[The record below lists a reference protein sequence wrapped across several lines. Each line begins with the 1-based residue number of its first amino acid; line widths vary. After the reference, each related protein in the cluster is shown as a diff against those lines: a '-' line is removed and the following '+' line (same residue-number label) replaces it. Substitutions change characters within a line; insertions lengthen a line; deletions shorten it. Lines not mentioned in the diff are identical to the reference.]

1 MSEFVSRVWVGAVL
15 LALVAQGFG
24 QASVAPPPASPGRMY
39 LNVEVTAAHGGPVTG
54 LQQQDFSLLNNKVP
68 QAITTFTEIDG
79 SVAPTEV
86 VLLIDVMNSQEITMT
101 RERPE
106 LDKFLLSR
114 DGKMAYPTTMG
125 VLTQKGIHMQPAAS
139 TDGKGLK
146 EALDRYLPS
155 VRATQLIPGFYGGEE
170 RVELSLR
177 ALSGLVAQMR
187 QRPGRKLLLW
197 VSPGWPVFSG
207 PAMYLSDKQQQE
219 LYHQIASVSEMLRQA
234 RVTLYCIDP
243 LGSSESV
250 FQSQS
255 YQQYLKPAAKPSQA
269 TPGELALQVLA
280 TQSGGLVLGGSN
292 DIAGLMQRAIE
303 DTKTFYEISFDPKAA
318 EAPDEYHR
326 LEVKVAKPGV
336 VARTRWGYYG
346 QP

>member
-1 MSEFVSRVWVGAVL
+1 MSGWTSRFVFGAAC
-15 LALVAQGFG
+15 LALAVTGFAQANGT
-24 QASVAPPPASPGRMY
+24 AAPQHPARMY
-39 LNVEVTAAHGGPVTG
+39 LNVVATTAHGDPVTG
-54 LQQQDFSLLNNKVP
+54 LQQSDFSLLDNKAP
-68 QAITTFTEIDG
+68 QAITTFTAIDG

-86 VLLIDVMNSQEITMT
+86 VLLIDVMNSQEITMA

-106 LDKFLLSR
+106 LDKFLLSH
-114 DGKMAYPTTMG
+114 DGKLAYPTTMG
-125 VLTQKGIHMQPAAS
+125 VLTDKGIHIQPAPS

-146 EALDRYLPS
+146 EALDRYLPT
-155 VRATQLIPGFYGGEE
+155 VRANPMIPGFHGGEE
-170 RVELSLR
+170 RVQLSLR

-187 QRPGRKLLLW
+187 QRPGRKVLLW

-219 LYHQIASVSEMLRQA
+219 LYHQIAAISEMLRQA
-234 RVTLYCIDP
+234 RVTLYHIDP

-269 TPGELALQVLA
+269 TPGDLALQVLA
-280 TQSGGLVLGGSN
+280 TQSGGLVLGASG
-292 DIAGLMQRAIE
+292 DIAGLMQRAID
-303 DTKTFYEISFDPKAA
+303 DTKNFYEISFEPKPA

-326 LEVKVAKPGV
+326 LELKVAKPGV

>member
-1 MSEFVSRVWVGAVL
+1 MSGFVSRVRVVAVL
-15 LALVAQGFG
+15 LYAVSGFG
-24 QASVAPPPASPGRMY
+24 QAGVAPSPVPPARMY
-39 LNVEVTAAHGGPVTG
+39 LNVEVTLAHGEPVTG
-54 LQQQDFSLLNNKVP
+54 LQQPDFSLLNNKAP
-68 QAITTFTEIDG
+68 QAITTFSAIDG
-79 SVAPTEV
+79 TVAPTEV
-86 VLLIDVMNSQEITMT
+86 VLLIDVMNSQEITMS

-106 LDKFLLSR
+106 LDKFLLAR
-114 DGKMAYPTTMG
+114 DGKMTYPTTMG
-125 VLTQKGIHMQPAAS
+125 VLTEKGIHIQPEPS

-155 VRATQLIPGFYGGEE
+155 VRANHMLPGFHGGEE

-207 PAMYLSDKQQQE
+207 PAMYLSDRQQQE
-219 LYHQIASVSEMLRQA
+219 LYHQIASISEMLRQA

-269 TPGELALQVLA
+269 TPGELSLQVLA
-280 TQSGGLVLGGSN
+280 TQSGGLVLGASG
-292 DIAGLMQRAIE
+292 DVAGLIE
-303 DTKTFYEISFDPKAA
+303 KAVDDTRSFYEISFEPKPA

-326 LEVKVAKPGV
+326 LEVKVAKPGA
-336 VARTRWGYYG
+336 VARTRWGYYA

>member
-1 MSEFVSRVWVGAVL
+1 MSGFVSRVWVGAVL
-15 LALVAQGFG
+15 LTGVAQGFG
-24 QASVAPPPASPGRMY
+24 QAGVSPSPVPPARMY
-39 LNVEVTAAHGGPVTG
+39 LNVEVTSAHGGPVTG
-54 LQQQDFSLLNNKVP
+54 LQQQDFSLLNNKAP

-86 VLLIDVMNSQEITMT
+86 VLLIDVMNSQEVTMA

-106 LDKFLLSR
+106 LDKFLLSH

-125 VLTQKGIHMQPAAS
+125 VLTEKGIHIQPAPS

-155 VRATQLIPGFYGGEE
+155 VRANHMLPGFHGGEE

-219 LYHQIASVSEMLRQA
+219 LYHQIASISEMLRQA

-255 YQQYLKPAAKPSQA
+255 YQQYLKPATKPSQA
-269 TPGELALQVLA
+269 TPGELSLQVLA
-280 TQSGGLVLGGSN
+280 TQSGGLVLGASG
-292 DIAGLMQRAIE
+292 DIAGLIERAVD
-303 DTKTFYEISFDPKAA
+303 DTKNFYEISFEPKPA

-326 LEVKVAKPGV
+326 LEVKVAKPGA
-336 VARTRWGYYG
+336 VARTRWGYYA